1 MDYIFEIKDHA
12 GIPVRLSHSV
22 WKDKILAPSPKGHPE
37 VEKYFGEAKGTIQNP
52 DIVMESRQRKN
63 VHLHYK
69 VYDTGQNKRIFLTVT
84 VVIKYLLESNKKIGY
99 VSTIYLTRKLMR
111 GKLLWMHPSMKSLS

>member
-1 MDYIFEIKDHA
+1 MNVIIKA
-12 GIPVRLSHSV
+12 
-22 WKDKILAPSPKGHPE
+22 E
-37 VEKYFGEAKGTIQNP
+37 VEKYFDEAKETIQNT

-69 VYDTGQNKRIFLTVT
+69 AYDTDQNKRFYLT
-84 VVIKYLLESNKKIGY
+84 VVIKYQSESNKIIGY
-99 VSTIYLTRKLMR
+99 VSTLYLTRKLTR

>member
-1 MDYIFEIKDHA
+1 MDDYIFEIGDHT

-37 VEKYFGEAKGTIQNP
+37 VEKYLEKSKHAILYP

-63 VHLHYK
+63 VHIHYK
-69 VYDTGQNKRIFLTVT
+69 VCVSDENKNLHLA
-84 VVIKYLLESNKKIGY
+84 VVIKYLSESNRIIGY
-99 VSTIYLTRKLMR
+99 VSTIYLAHKLMR
-111 GKLLWMHPSMKSLS
+111 GKLLWIHPSMKSLS

>member
-37 VEKYFGEAKGTIQNP
+37 VEKYFDEAKETIQNP

-69 VYDTGQNKRIFLTVT
+69 FYDTDQNKKLYLT